1 MGSVRLI
8 SESLVERLLPMRLA
22 LQSVEEA
29 FRWEGEG
36 RVENRSR
43 VRLRGENGLFHV
55 MPASL
60 LPGNAMGLKAY
71 TTFQGRTSFL
81 ALLWSAE
88 TGELRAIFEAD
99 RLGQIRTGA
108 ASGVATKYLARSD
121 ADVVGCYGSG
131 YQAETQLEAISLVRE
146 IRRIQ
151 VFSRDALRRER
162 FASTLSERLGIDVV
176 AMDRPEA
183 VARGASILVTITNSR
198 TPVLQGGWIE
208 PGAHVNA
215 AGSNG
220 LDRVELDAGA
230 VLKAGLVVADSREQ
244 AKVECGDL
252 AGPVRDGKLR
262 WEGVRELGEI
272 VAGKVPGRR
281 SPDEITLFESQGVA
295 MEDVAVC
302 ATLLRRAEAEGAGEL
317 ISIGE

>member
-8 SESLVERLLPMRLA
+8 SEAEVERLLPMRLA
-22 LQSVEEA
+22 LQPVEEA
-29 FRWEGEG
+29 FRWHGEG

-43 VRLRGENGLFHV
+43 VRLRGEGGLLHV

-60 LPGNAMGLKAY
+60 LPANAMGLKAY
-71 TTFQGRTSFL
+71 TTFRGRANFI

-88 TGELRAIFEAD
+88 TGELRAIVEAD

-108 ASGVATKYLARSD
+108 ASGVATKYLARLD
-121 ADVVGCYGSG
+121 ADVVGCYGTG

-151 VFSRDALRRER
+151 VFSRDAERRAR
-162 FASTLSERLGIDVV
+162 FAATMSQRLGVEVV

-183 VARGASILVTITNSR
+183 VARGASILVTITNSK
-198 TPVLQGGWIE
+198 TPVLRGAWIE

-215 AGSNG
+215 AGSNA
-220 LDRVELDAGA
+220 LDRVELDAEA
-230 VLKAGLVVADSREQ
+230 VLKAALVVADSKAQ
-244 AKVECGDL
+244 AEIECGDL
-252 AGPVRDGKLR
+252 MGPMKDGKLR
-262 WEGVRELGEI
+262 WGSVSELGEI
-272 VAGKVPGRR
+272 VAGKSSGRR
-281 SPDEITLFESQGVA
+281 SRDEITLFESQGVA

-302 ATLLRRAEAEGAGEL
+302 ATLLRRAEAEGVGEL
-317 ISIGE
+317 RSIGE